1 MDVLALTGAHEPRN
15 PQQQGRKANNN
26 GRYFEQLISQSL
38 RSRGYV
44 ECRVAPNPARSPF
57 FVPQCTGLFES
68 IYGIPM
74 RVDFYVWHPDKF
86 PQGLIIECKYQET
99 NGSADEKFPY
109 TVANLKKAGI
119 PTILLLI
126 GDGAKRK
133 AVDWCARQQSTLL
146 TVFVSVE
153 AFLRRLNGGLL

>member
-1 MDVLALTGAHEPRN
+1 MDGIELTGSPEPRN

-38 RSRGYV
+38 RSRGYLQYP
-44 ECRVAPNPARSPF
+44 VAPNPAYKPF
-57 FVPQCTGLFES
+57 FVPQFKGLFES

-74 RVDFYVWHPDKF
+74 TVDFYVWHPDKF

-109 TVANLKKAGI
+109 TVLSLKKTGI

-126 GDGAKRK
+126 GEGAKRK
-133 AVDWCARQQSTLL
+133 AVDWCTRQQSPLL

-153 AFLRRLNGGLL
+153 AFLRRANGGLL